1 MIPDSKLKISFE
13 EMALRGAEVLAKR
26 PKITFA
32 QAVEQAKRLK
42 RDSKVSSSL
51 KKSRQTS

>member
-1 MIPDSKLKISFE
+1 MIPDSKLKISFQ

-32 QAVEQAKRLK
+32 QAVEQAQRLQK
-42 RDSKVSSSL
+42 NSKVNSSL
-51 KKSRQTS
+51 KKSRESA

>member
-1 MIPDSKLKISFE
+1 MIPESKLKISFQ

-32 QAVEQAKRLK
+32 QAVEQAQRLQK
-42 RDSKVSSSL
+42 NSKVNSSL
-51 KKSRQTS
+51 KKSRESA